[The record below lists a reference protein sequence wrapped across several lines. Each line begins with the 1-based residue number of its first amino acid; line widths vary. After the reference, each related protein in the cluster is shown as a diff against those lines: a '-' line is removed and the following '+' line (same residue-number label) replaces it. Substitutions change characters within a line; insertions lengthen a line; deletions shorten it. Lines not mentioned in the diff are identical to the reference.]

1 MEHQRYME
9 TLERSF
15 KENVGQLKRKLQ
27 EEKELFLREQR
38 MMLQHKLMG
47 GGRCDSVVPDGPG
60 ALPRMGQVAARLCEE
75 APIPFLVVI
84 RKNYEY

>member
-38 MMLQHKLMG
+38 MMLQHKLTG
-47 GGRCDSVVPDGPG
+47 EGS
-60 ALPRMGQVAARLCEE
+60 L
-75 APIPFLVVI
+75 
-84 RKNYEY
+84 